1 MRTGGMGKLL
11 SMDAR
16 GKFGWSGGFG
26 RIAFGYT
33 RFGFYS
39 WYAGI
44 YQKKYYFGK
53 PYISRMKFYRPTNPQ
68 TVKQQNWRA
77 VHAYAVALWQAFET
91 SVKTAYNKRAQR
103 KKMSGYNLW
112 LSEYLGYPTHGFGA
126 ILFGYN
132 GFGH

>member
-11 SMDAR
+11 SLDAR
-16 GKFGWSGGFG
+16 GKFGYPGGFG

-44 YQKKYYFGK
+44 YSKKYFFGK

-68 TVKQQNWRA
+68 TIKQQNWRS
-77 VHAYAVALWQAFET
+77 VHSYATYLWQNFD
-91 SVKTAYNKRAQR
+91 SDVKAPYEFKARIKR
-103 KKMSGYNLW
+103 MTGYNFF
-112 LSEYLGYPTHGFGA
+112 LSYFLSYPPHSFGA
-126 ILFGYN
+126 IYF
-132 GFGH
+132 GFGI